1 MNRHKFDGVDPV
13 VLYPLNMFVSLLV
26 LLVMYINLRYFF
38 AAFMKRR
45 LEGLVGA
52 LTSRSCVQV

>member
-26 LLVMYINLRYFF
+26 LLVMYLRYFF